1 MISAIDPAL
10 CPDTKSDVI
19 TVLDDPAVGHIDR
32 WPCRIQDQHKV
43 GTGIEGGL
51 LSRVDK
57 LGVGQYY
64 CLPNIMDA

>member
-1 MISAIDPAL
+1 MAL
-10 CPDTKSDVI
+10 P
-19 TVLDDPAVGHIDR
+19 
-32 WPCRIQDQHKV
+32 IQDQHKV

-64 CLPNIMDA
+64 GLPNIIDA